1 MQSVQVT
8 FRLICYHRSG
18 SLIKLN
24 NSKYTT
30 IKCLTGRTYITT
42 TAKKDATV
50 KTTPGPIIT
59 SSKVQVPKKSK
70 KSDIYDPPKL
80 GVLAA
85 YDEALKYIKQDQE
98 EKKRKIARLEDL
110 ISKEETNPSSD
121 YSIQKLK
128 KRKYRLQIDS
138 EINDPKVRWN
148 FRNGH
153 YDMSVPVY
161 CHLREREWRKKALPK
176 LMERITQMYVI
187 PDVFPTLDPTIDL
200 RISFLSPIEPGT
212 ERQPELTLTSFHQ
225 DTRLYTLFMV
235 DPDMP
240 DVERKS
246 FKTQWHW
253 LITNIPLSAT
263 KHTISGGTTLLDY
276 IPPHPPKGTPYH
288 RYTIGVLHQ
297 PNDHELEIKQ
307 PHRWMNVR
315 EFMQEYRLELCGAS
329 FFRGEWDENV
339 SIREP
344 IYGPKPTPNL
354 YLDETGRRP
363 PKYLNL

>member
-1 MQSVQVT
+1 MVSIS
-8 FRLICYHRSG
+8 RILKA
-18 SLIKLN
+18 L
-24 NSKYTT
+24 SKES
-30 IKCLTGRTYITT
+30 KDL
-42 TAKKDATV
+42 KKDATV
-50 KTTPGPIIT
+50 KTTHSPILT
-59 SSKVQVPKKSK
+59 SSSALPPVQKKAK
-70 KSDIYDPPKL
+70 TSDIYDPPKL

-85 YDEALKYIKQDQE
+85 QLLGDFVE
-98 EKKRKIARLEDL
+98 EIE
-110 ISKEETNPSSD
+110 PSSD

-128 KRKYRLQIDS
+128 IQKYRLQIDS
-138 EINDPKVRWN
+138 EINDPEVRWN
-148 FRNGH
+148 FRNGR
-153 YDMSVPVY
+153 YDMSMPVY
-161 CHLREREWRKKALPK
+161 CHLREREWRIKALPK
-176 LMERITQMYVI
+176 LMERITLMYVI

-200 RISFLSPIEPGT
+200 RISFLSPIEPGVWQKSTTT

-263 KHTISGGTTLLDY
+263 KHTVSGGTTLLDY

-288 RYTIGVLHQ
+288 RYTIGILHQ
-297 PNDHELEIKQ
+297 PNDHEPLEIEQ

-344 IYGPKPTPNL
+344 IYGPKPPPNL
-354 YLDETGRRP
+354 YLDETGKRP